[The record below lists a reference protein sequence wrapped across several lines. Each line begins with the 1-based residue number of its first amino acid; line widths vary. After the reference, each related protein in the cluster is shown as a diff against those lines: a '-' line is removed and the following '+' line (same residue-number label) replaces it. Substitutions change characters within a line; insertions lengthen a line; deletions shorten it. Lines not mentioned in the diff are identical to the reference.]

1 MNTETLVLDVP
12 MLRVIDEDPPFDQDL
27 FLALLGPW
35 SEQKSQE
42 RRGGEDEEGGS
53 AKNGGKR
60 SSPKLPLVTDVPVI
74 MQCLFLQSLPLEN
87 GKVPLIPFID
97 RLLNFLLR
105 HRDRSS
111 QCKLC
116 RYWEIPRCSS
126 WVRLLTC
133 PSSQRLV
140 LRMVQTVQT
149 VEAPQ
154 LQLLD
159 WFVVLPV
166 VVQDMGFVRAVLG
179 QGC

>member
-1 MNTETLVLDVP
+1 MVGAEEP
-12 MLRVIDEDPPFDQDL
+12 RE
-27 FLALLGPW
+27 
-35 SEQKSQE
+35 E
-42 RRGGEDEEGGS
+42 RGEDEEEE
-53 AKNGGKR
+53 AQKTEEKEA
-60 SSPKLPLVTDVPVI
+60 PVTDVPVT
-74 MQCLFLQSLPLEN
+74 MQRLFLQSLPLEN
-87 GKVPLIPFID
+87 VKVPQIPFIV

-105 HRDRSS
+105 HRDRSL
-111 QCKLC
+111 QCKRC
-116 RYWEIPRCSS
+116 RYLEIPRCSS